1 MSGVRHREEGVAQE
15 GRSSLPVCLGERD
28 QKIHENQLKKEGS
41 RPSVTEPTRGEGG
54 GSPL

>member
-28 QKIHENQLKKEGS
+28 QKIHENQLKKEES

-54 GSPL
+54 GNPL